1 MSEDTFLDIDTTGAQ
16 EPSAMPGGEYQ
27 VQIVSAVI
35 DLDKNDHQ
43 YFLPRFEILNE
54 PYSKE
59 FTKFFGLPHAEK
71 TEKQLN
77 SDKFALESFKTC
89 FGIKKQKFSMD
100 DIVGLTGW
108 VILGLGK
115 EDPEYGVQ
123 NYIKKFILPK

>member
-1 MSEDTFLDIDTTGAQ
+1 MSEETFLDVDTSGAK
-16 EPSAMPGGEYQ
+16 EPAAVSAGEYQ
-27 VQIVSAVI
+27 VQIVEGIMGV
-35 DLDKNDHQ
+35 DKNDHN

-59 FTKFFGLPHAEK
+59 FTKFFGLPHEEK
-71 TEKQLN
+71 SEKQKN
-77 SDKFALESFKTC
+77 SDKFALDSFKTC

-100 DIVGLTGW
+100 DIAGLTGW